1 MVSLSISNNR
11 KAIVCD
17 VKYVKDI
24 STSMCEVSVVGLDR
38 LFLIPKWWLDITNKL
53 VICLKGFRFKD
64 KALGSEY
71 LAIPYTMLS
80 YITSSRYVGN
90 TNVINILSKT
100 TTYDIMKI
108 LNMDYV
114 ANCNTI
120 KENKC

>member
-1 MVSLSISNNR
+1 MVALSISNNR

-38 LFLIPKWWLDITNKL
+38 LFLIPKWWLRVSNKL
-53 VICLKGFRFKD
+53 VVCLKGFRFKD

-90 TNVINILSKT
+90 TNVIDILSKT

>member
-1 MVSLSISNNR
+1 MVALSISNNR

-17 VKYVKDI
+17 IKNIKDI
-24 STSMCEVSVVGLDR
+24 STSMCEVSVVGIDR
-38 LFLIPKWWLDITNKL
+38 LFLIHKWWLRVSNKL
-53 VICLKGFRFKD
+53 VVCLKGFRFKD

>member
-1 MVSLSISNNR
+1 MNISNNR
-11 KAIVCD
+11 KAIVCG
-17 VKYVKDI
+17 VKDVKDI

-38 LFLIPKWWLDITNKL
+38 LFLIPKWWLRVSNKL
-53 VICLKGFRFKD
+53 VVCLKGFRFKD

>member
-1 MVSLSISNNR
+1 MVALSILNNR

-24 STSMCEVSVVGLDR
+24 STSMCEVSVVGVDR
-38 LFLIPKWWLDITNKL
+38 LFLIPKWWLRVSNKL

>member
-1 MVSLSISNNR
+1 MVALSISNNR

-24 STSMCEVSVVGLDR
+24 STSMCEVSVVGVDR
-38 LFLIPKWWLDITNKL
+38 LFLIPKWWLRVSNKL
-53 VICLKGFRFKD
+53 VLCLKGFRFKD
-64 KALGSEY
+64 KAIGSDY
-71 LAIPYTMLS
+71 LVIPYNMLS

>member
-1 MVSLSISNNR
+1 MVALNISNNR

-17 VKYVKDI
+17 VKDVKDI

-38 LFLIPKWWLDITNKL
+38 LFLIPKWWLRVSNKL
-53 VICLKGFRFKD
+53 VVCLEGFRFKD

-71 LAIPYTMLS
+71 FAIPYNILS

-100 TTYDIMKI
+100 TTYDIMKV

-114 ANCNTI
+114 VNCNTI
-120 KENKC
+120 EENKC

>member
-1 MVSLSISNNR
+1 VVALNISNNR
-11 KAIVCD
+11 KVIVCD

-38 LFLIPKWWLDITNKL
+38 LFLIPKWWLRVSNKL
-53 VICLKGFRFKD
+53 VVCLKGFRFKD

>member
-1 MVSLSISNNR
+1 MNISNNR

-17 VKYVKDI
+17 VKDVKDI
-24 STSMCEVSVVGLDR
+24 STSMCEVSVVGLER

-71 LAIPYTMLS
+71 LTIPYNMLS

>member
-1 MVSLSISNNR
+1 MVALSISNNR

-38 LFLIPKWWLDITNKL
+38 LFLIPKWWLRVSNKL
-53 VICLKGFRFKD
+53 VVCLKGFRFKD

>member
-1 MVSLSISNNR
+1 MVALNISNNR
-11 KAIVCD
+11 KVIVCD

-38 LFLIPKWWLDITNKL
+38 LFLIPKWWLRVSNKL
-53 VICLKGFRFKD
+53 VVCLKGFRFKD

>member
-1 MVSLSISNNR
+1 MVALSILNNR

-24 STSMCEVSVVGLDR
+24 STSMCEVSVVGVDR
-38 LFLIPKWWLDITNKL
+38 LFLIPKWWLRVSNKL
-53 VICLKGFRFKD
+53 VVCLKGFRFKD
-64 KALGSEY
+64 KALVSEY
-71 LAIPYTMLS
+71 LAISYTMLS